1 MRSSCRGSAPA
12 AGRPAARDQG
22 CSATRSIRTA
32 IVSSRRHA
40 TGGWASTNERNSQ
53 EDSAR
58 QRRSLVAVTVAV
70 RGLSEKSAISPKWSP
85 APSVPRCS
93 PASVTAA
100 SPSTTTKNASTRAP
114 ALALPDDGRA
124 GLEDELAEELG
135 DLPQLWLRK
144 SLEDGD
150 PREHVDAI
158 GRHRHGILEPE
169 RARRTRDGAGSLRC
183 TDGRRLVLPR
193 QHGRR
198 AARAG
203 LRSDAGAGG
212 GSVAAIAVALA
223 AGLATMAA
231 RFSVEHWD
239 GAAGAVAQGET
250 LRKRAAPLADEDAAA
265 YEQALDAL
273 RAPRTGDPEARDRE
287 IGDALARAAD
297 VPLRIA
303 EIATDVAELAAEVA
317 ERGNE
322 NLRGDAA
329 AAAVLAEAGA
339 RMAANLVVINLT
351 MREEDA
357 RVQRALWLADAAAR
371 AAHRAVAATS

>member
-1 MRSSCRGSAPA
+1 MVADAERPKVLARERHGRLALDDHEEREH
-12 AGRPAARDQG
+12 AG
-22 CSATRSIRTA
+22 
-32 IVSSRRHA
+32 
-40 TGGWASTNERNSQ
+40 
-53 EDSAR
+53 
-58 QRRSLVAVTVAV
+58 
-70 RGLSEKSAISPKWSP
+70 
-85 APSVPRCS
+85 
-93 PASVTAA
+93 
-100 SPSTTTKNASTRAP
+100 P
-114 ALALPDDGRA
+114 ALVLPDDGRA

-135 DLPQLWLRK
+135 DLPKLWLRK
-144 SLEDGD
+144 PLEGGD

-158 GRHRHGILEPE
+158 GRHRHRMLEPE
-169 RARRTRDGAGSLRC
+169 RARRTPGQA
-183 TDGRRLVLPR
+183 
-193 QHGRR
+193 R
-198 AARAG
+198 AAYDVPMDGGSSYLDNTVAELLERVSA
-203 LRSDAGAGG
+203 RTPAPGG
-212 GSVAAIAVALA
+212 GSVAAIAVTLA

-239 GAAGAVAQGET
+239 GAAGAVAQGEA
-250 LRKRAAPLADEDAAA
+250 LRKRAAPLADEDAVA
-265 YEQALDAL
+265 YEQALEAL
-273 RAPRTGDPEARDRE
+273 RAPRSGDPETRDRE

-303 EIATDVAELAAEVA
+303 EVATDVAELAAEVA

-351 MREEDA
+351 MREEDE